1 MSIQFVVKT
10 NKFPQASALMKKA
23 VGDAFR
29 TQAGPALSD
38 MQRRTPVDTGEL
50 RGSEKVEATDT
61 SMTFRAT
68 AGHAGYVHQG
78 TRYMGA
84 RPFMTDAIDAQL
96 PAIGQAIVDAA
107 TRALS

>member
-1 MSIQFVVKT
+1 MGIQFVVKT
-10 NKFPQASALMKKA
+10 NKFPQASSLMKKA
-23 VGDAFR
+23 IGTAFA
-29 TQAGPALSD
+29 TQSGPVLAD

-50 RGSEKVEATDT
+50 RGSETVTSDER
-61 SMTFRAT
+61 SMTLKAT
-68 AGHAGYVHQG
+68 AAHAGYVHQG

-84 RPFMTDAIDAQL
+84 RPYMTDTIDAQL